1 MSQLNLD
8 KFPERKKKA
17 FYICWPRK
25 EAFLKATGD
34 GVVQFLDK
42 FNAGLIPGEPT
53 RLLRMAENSK
63 IESRWSSQ
71 NLKPAPHY
79 VGVLAVKSHLLETKR
94 WQWEVA

>member
-53 RLLRMAENSK
+53 RLLRMAEKFKNRIALVQPK
-63 IESRWSSQ
+63 
-71 NLKPAPHY
+71 
-79 VGVLAVKSHLLETKR
+79 LEARPSLRRRSCGK
-94 WQWEVA
+94 EPSA